1 MIVPQKIHENREK
14 IIEIY
19 NDLSKN
25 NKFPSE
31 CPNCKSESA
40 HIYFHSHKVN
50 HCGVWV
56 WCSKCGAFAHMSSYT
71 PNWWKNPVF
80 INEDEL
86 CSEPT
91 YLESKATEIDE
102 WVNSLDVG
110 KNIKQSF
117 IEDHFNVKL
126 KVDIQGI
133 PAGTKGVLVIK
144 NNLEHTIVQFVYNSG
159 ETVDFSLPHEEL
171 LKSVEIL

>member
-1 MIVPQKIHENREK
+1 MWHDNEK
-14 IIEIY
+14 IIKIY
-19 NDLSKN
+19 NGLSKN